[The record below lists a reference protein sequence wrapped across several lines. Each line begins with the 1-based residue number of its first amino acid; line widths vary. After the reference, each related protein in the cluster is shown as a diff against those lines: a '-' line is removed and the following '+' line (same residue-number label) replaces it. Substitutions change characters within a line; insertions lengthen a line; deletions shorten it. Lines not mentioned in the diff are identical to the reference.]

1 MWDGGP
7 LFFSKFYVFLA
18 KYLLSVKSSPIL
30 ILICISYIFLSIF
43 SSLQTASDLIITI
56 EYLIW
61 FKLALEPLF
70 YSKIK

>member
-61 FKLALEPLF
+61 FKLALESIF
-70 YSKIK
+70 IQR

>member
-18 KYLLSVKSSPIL
+18 KYLLSAKSSPIL

-61 FKLALEPLF
+61 FKRALESIF
-70 YSKIK
+70 IQR

>member
-1 MWDGGP
+1 MGDGGP

-43 SSLQTASDLIITI
+43 SSLQTASDSITTI

-61 FKLALEPLF
+61 FKRALESIF
-70 YSKIK
+70 IQR

>member
-30 ILICISYIFLSIF
+30 ILICISYIFLSTF
-43 SSLQTASDLIITI
+43 SSLQTASDSIITI

-61 FKLALEPLF
+61 FNHALEPLF
-70 YSKIK
+70 IQR